1 MHMYVGLS
9 TQYYTL
15 VHKEHCLLVEFRRH
29 SLYHQ
34 LVHLGD
40 QCLKVTR
47 DEITRE
53 IGQVVEQEG
62 EGVAQSAGGVP
73 QFESVSCVSRQP
85 VT

>member
-1 MHMYVGLS
+1 ML
-9 TQYYTL
+9 L
-15 VHKEHCLLVEFRRH
+15 LDELRVHNKLCLLVEFRSH

-34 LVHLGD
+34 LVHLGY

-47 DEITRE
+47 DEISGE

-73 QFESVSCVSRQP
+73 LFESVSRVSRQP